1 MKKLYISVLLAA
13 VIAAPFGFTGCDPE
27 SITIVDLEEVDPED
41 TEPDDGTG
49 EFTIESADADL
60 TDFDNVGAVTF
71 HRKIEIVWDGES
83 ATVSEPGD
91 SITVS
96 ISGGGVTINHLSQDR
111 IIYELRGSSSNGF
124 FKLYSVRKQAI
135 VLNGVSLTNPSG
147 AAINN
152 QSHKRT
158 FVVVRGENTL
168 KDGSSYST
176 VSDEDLKAA
185 FFSEGQLVFSGDGSL
200 TVTAQGKAAITSDD
214 YIRFMSSPTVI
225 ASSSAGHGIRGKD
238 GVIVSNGTLDI
249 SVSAA
254 MKKGISSDE
263 NIQFDGGSTT
273 IKVTGGAGYDSD
285 GKDYDGTAGVKTD
298 KDFVMN
304 GGSLTITNSGQGGKG
319 ISADGK
325 GTFAGGTVKVDV
337 TGSNYSK
344 GDISAKGIKAD
355 GALVFSGSTV
365 EVTAASH
372 EAIESNSTITV
383 SGGDVYAYS
392 TSDDA
397 INSKSTFTVTG
408 GILTG
413 ISTGNDGLDAN
424 GNFNISGGIVFV
436 ASKGS
441 PEVGVDAN
449 TEGGYKLTLTGGTI
463 FAIGGLERGSTLS
476 QSCYQAS
483 SWNKNTWYTMT
494 VGSDTYSFKTPSVS
508 GTPLVV
514 SGASTPTLKSG
525 TSVSGGTECAAGRI
539 VLGGEVSGGSAVTL
553 SSYTSSSGGGPGGGG
568 GRPRW

>member
-1 MKKLYISVLLAA
+1 MKKIFLLLFAA
-13 VIAAPFGFTGCDPE
+13 LPLVFVPSCEPEQIIINVEEDP
-27 SITIVDLEEVDPED
+27 DDY
-41 TEPDDGTG
+41 EPDDGTG
-49 EFTIESADADL
+49 QFTIESADTDL
-60 TDFDNVGAVTF
+60 TDYDNVGAVTF
-71 HRKIEIVWDGES
+71 HRKIQIVWDGES

-111 IIYELRGSSSNGF
+111 IIYELSGSTSNGF

-135 VLNGVSLTNPSG
+135 VLDGVSIKNPGG

-158 FVVVRGENTL
+158 FVVVQGENSL
-168 KDGSSYST
+168 QDGSTYPETSG
-176 VSDEDLKAA
+176 EDLKAA
-185 FFSEGQLVFSGDGSL
+185 FFSEGQLVFSGSGTL

-214 YIRFMSSPTVI
+214 YLRFMSSPTVI

-238 GVIVSNGTLDI
+238 GVTVSNGTLSI
-249 SVSAA
+249 SVSGA

-263 NIQFDGGSTT
+263 NVQFDGGSTT
-273 IKVTGGAGYDSD
+273 IKVTGSAGYDSD

-304 GGSLTITNSGQGGKG
+304 GGSLTISNSGQGGKG

-344 GDISAKGIKAD
+344 GDISAKGIKTD

-365 EVTAASH
+365 EVTASNH
-372 EAIESNSTITV
+372 EAIESKSTITV

-397 INSKSTFTVTG
+397 INSASTFTVTG
-408 GILTG
+408 GILTA

-424 GNFNISGGIVFV
+424 GNCNISGGIVFT

-483 SWNKNTWYTMT
+483 SWSKNTWYTLT
-494 VGSDTYSFKTPSVS
+494 VGSTDYSFLTPSTT

-514 SGASTPTLKSG
+514 SGASTPSLKSG
-525 TSVSGGTECAAGRI
+525 TAVSGGTECAAGRI
-539 VLGGEVSGGSAVTL
+539 ILGGTVSSGSSVTL
-553 SSYTSSSGGGPGGGG
+553 SSYTSSSGGGPGGDGGGG

>member
-111 IIYELRGSSSNGF
+111 IIYELSGSSSNGF